1 MVFVVPI
8 RANWAHDGVRDPAHG
23 RERTSFRN
31 GPNLA
36 TGHFGSMAAPPNE
49 GLGLLGEHIA
59 AVLEHNG
66 MTADEAF
73 PFFDLDQDE
82 RLSVADLLESCAQA
96 NVNSSQPQVA
106 AWIAHHARQDDKS
119 FLTLSD
125 WRAALAHAD
134 GSRVLQACNPSVLS
148 ARLIPGRFV
157 CACCMRCQFC
167 KPFAGC

>member
-1 MVFVVPI
+1 
-8 RANWAHDGVRDPAHG
+8 
-23 RERTSFRN
+23 
-31 GPNLA
+31 
-36 TGHFGSMAAPPNE
+36 MAAPPNE

-82 RLSVADLLESCAQA
+82 RLSVADLLESCATA
-96 NVNSSQPQVA
+96 NVNTSQPQVA

-157 CACCMRCQFC
+157 CACCMRLPVLQTLCRLLTL
-167 KPFAGC
+167 PRLARVWA